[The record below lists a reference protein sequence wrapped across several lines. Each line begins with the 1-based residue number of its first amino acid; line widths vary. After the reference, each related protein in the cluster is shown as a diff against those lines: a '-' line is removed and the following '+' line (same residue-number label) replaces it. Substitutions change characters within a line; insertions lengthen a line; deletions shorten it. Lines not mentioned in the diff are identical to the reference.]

1 VSELSSQTPT
11 LDLEADDGALQAGP
25 RGMLGRVL
33 RTGALSS
40 LVLALTATVVYFALV
55 EHSTSE
61 VYRPAAAMPIALDAR
76 MRSQPSDA
84 LEVTL
89 GPEELIEGLKVLP
102 GTLRVQRPGVSESH
116 QIGFAFYPA
125 VGVSER
131 SPALVVTPILGGD
144 NGIAKLL
151 AKDLATHG
159 FHAVIVDRRWS
170 SSAGLGTTFEAVD
183 SNLSDMIADRRRAVD
198 WLLTRPDVDP
208 KRIGAYGVSLG
219 GITTVN
225 LAASEPRVMASVVV
239 MAGGDLPAVLCR
251 SVERECVNVSRAN
264 GVPEGA
270 SDAQREAFEVAA
282 RKVIEA
288 DPYALAPYVD
298 PASMLLFT
306 TRRDTSVPSFLQ
318 ERLREAL
325 GRPETYSLPTGHY
338 SAIIYLPLILDR
350 AREFLRRRFDAVE

>member
-1 VSELSSQTPT
+1 MPELSPEPPT
-11 LDLEADDGALQAGP
+11 LETNDASLAPVPSRTRRALRA
-25 RGMLGRVL
+25 
-33 RTGALSS
+33 GALSL
-40 LVLALTATVVYFALV
+40 LVVVTGAIVVYFGLV
-55 EHSTSE
+55 EHTTRDAF
-61 VYRPAAAMPIALDAR
+61 RPAAAIPAALDAR
-76 MRSQPSDA
+76 MRCDPAQP

-89 GPEELIEGLKVLP
+89 GAEQVVDGLKVLP
-102 GTLRVQRPGVSESH
+102 GSIRVRRPGVAEPH
-116 QIGFAFYPA
+116 QIGFAFYSA
-125 VGVSER
+125 LGATGR

-159 FHAVIVDRRWS
+159 LHAIIVDRRWS
-170 SSAGLGTTFEAVD
+170 SSEGLGTTFDVVD
-183 SNLSDMIADRRRAVD
+183 ANLSDMIADRRRAID
-198 WLLTRPDVDP
+198 WLLTRDDVDP

-225 LAASEPRVMASVVV
+225 LAATEPRVMASVVV

-251 SVERECVNVSRAN
+251 SVERECVNISRAN
-264 GVPEGA
+264 GVPKGA

-298 PASMLLFT
+298 PESMLLFT

-318 ERLREAL
+318 ERLRDAL

-338 SAIIYLPLILDR
+338 SAIFYLPVILDR
-350 AREFLRRRFDAVE
+350 ARAFLGRRFAAVN